1 LAKAL
6 RGLGEIGRAAQEMKT
21 YQEQKRS
28 HDASLAAEA
37 AIALADKDLNDGKT
51 DEAVAKYREAL
62 ESEPNDAIY
71 RYKLSVA
78 LRKIGD
84 TDGER
89 AQLEEAVKLDPKQAA
104 AQNQLGFL
112 LARSGDANGAVEHFR
127 LAVQSAPAW
136 TEAWVNLAA
145 ELATIADYSEAKEA
159 VARALSLD
167 PQNADARELSDQLA
181 RDPAAQHASPRTIP
195 PS

>member
-6 RGLGEIGRAAQEMKT
+6 RGLGETGRAAQEMKT
-21 YQEQKRS
+21 YQEQKKA

-37 AIALADKDLNDGKT
+37 AVALADKDLNDGKT
-51 DEAVAKYREAL
+51 DEAIAKYREAL
-62 ESEPNDAIY
+62 ASEPNDALY

-84 TDGER
+84 QAGER
-89 AQLEEAVKLDPKQAA
+89 AQLEEAVKLDPRHAA
-104 AQNQLGFL
+104 AQNELGFL
-112 LARSGDANGAVEHFR
+112 LASSGDANGAVEHFR

-145 ELATIADYSEAKEA
+145 ELATIAHYSEAKEA
-159 VARALSLD
+159 VAKALSLD

-181 RDPAAQHASPRTIP
+181 RDPAAQQAGSGKIP